1 MSAHRILISSVSIGG
16 GKMADSSDEI
26 QQLIRD
32 EPDARTRALLL
43 ILARIDDSLRENM
56 RQTQDIATKLD
67 AHLTRYD
74 EQARSDSA
82 LRDQARGAWRVLA
95 YVLSFAQA
103 ALLAGG
109 TWLYGEISKLHGID
123 ADVQQRLARIESKG

>member
-1 MSAHRILISSVSIGG
+1 
-16 GKMADSSDEI
+16 MADSSDEI
-26 QQLIRD
+26 QQLIRE

-56 RQTQDIATKLD
+56 RQTQDIANKLD
-67 AHLTRYD
+67 AHLTRYE
-74 EQARSDSA
+74 EQASADSA
-82 LRDQARGAWRVLA
+82 LREQARGAWRVLA
-95 YVLSFAQA
+95 YVGAFAQA
-103 ALLAGG
+103 VLIAGG